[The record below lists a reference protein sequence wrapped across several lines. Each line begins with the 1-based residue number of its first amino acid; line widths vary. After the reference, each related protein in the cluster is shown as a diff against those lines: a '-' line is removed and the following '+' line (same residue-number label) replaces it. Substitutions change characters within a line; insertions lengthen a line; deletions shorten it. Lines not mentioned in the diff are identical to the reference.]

1 MSSTLVTA
9 IGAVLVALVA
19 AAASIYTAR
28 ESRRAKRLDVEGGAY
43 QRAREI
49 DEGIVADLR
58 GEIDRLKAGQQEMRD
73 ELRETRASAA
83 TLQRQNAILRRLVI
97 EHVPGVNFAD
107 FITEE
112 DR

>member
-1 MSSTLVTA
+1 VSSTLVTA

-28 ESRRAKRLDVEGGAY
+28 DARRAKRLDVEGGAY

-58 GEIDRLKAGQQEMRD
+58 GEIDRLKAGQKEMRD

-83 TLQRQNAILRRLVI
+83 TLQRQNAVLRRLVI
-97 EHVPGVNFAD
+97 QHVPGVNFAD